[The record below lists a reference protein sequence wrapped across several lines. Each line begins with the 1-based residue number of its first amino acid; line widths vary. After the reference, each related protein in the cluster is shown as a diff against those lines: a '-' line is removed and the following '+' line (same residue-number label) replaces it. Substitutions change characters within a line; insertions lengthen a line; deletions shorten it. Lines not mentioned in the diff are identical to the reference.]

1 MMAINAQNILLIE
14 KYIDGVLSAAE
25 KQIFDAQIASNTE
38 FKAEVQAY
46 ETALKAIRV
55 GGHHHILSILAE
67 EEAKITVKKDDIL
80 PISMSKVYVK
90 PFIMRHWRLA
100 AAGIAILAVV
110 VFMIPT
116 PSKNDYTEV
125 KPPRNLWITVG
136 RGHADEQYLKSMYGE
151 EKAQQLSMGFE
162 AYQADKFKE
171 AAHILSQLNIE
182 KDSLYFYR
190 GNANLQIKET
200 DKAIQDFNKIMD
212 DKSSQL
218 KQQTEWYLL
227 RAYLQNNKTAQ
238 AKKLQQ
244 IIINE
249 PNHPF
254 KVEASE
260 LKIE

>member
-1 MMAINAQNILLIE
+1 MAVCSRR
-14 KYIDGVLSAAE
+14 GVHA
-25 KQIFDAQIASNTE
+25 
-38 FKAEVQAY
+38 
-46 ETALKAIRV
+46 
-55 GGHHHILSILAE
+55 
-67 EEAKITVKKDDIL
+67 
-80 PISMSKVYVK
+80 SKV
-90 PFIMRHWRLA
+90 RLA
-100 AAGIAILAVV
+100 VKALYDQILKHQPGGKASQGLIIGAFRSEQRLPALTWSGMAGSSIWRCSQ
-110 VFMIPT
+110 P
-116 PSKNDYTEV
+116 K
-125 KPPRNLWITVG
+125 VG
-136 RGHADEQYLKSMYGE
+136 LQGNRSSADEQYLKSMYGE

-162 AYQADKFKE
+162 AYQADKFEE

-190 GNANLQIKET
+190 GNAYLQIKET

-254 KVEASE
+254 KVEASK
-260 LKIE
+260 LQIE